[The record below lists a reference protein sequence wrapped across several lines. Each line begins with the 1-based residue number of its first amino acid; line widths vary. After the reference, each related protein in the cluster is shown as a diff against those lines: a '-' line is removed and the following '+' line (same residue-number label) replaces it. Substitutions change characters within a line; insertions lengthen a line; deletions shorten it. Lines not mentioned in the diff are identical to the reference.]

1 RARDLSVVIDKMLA
15 DPEFSDRI
23 DAKRIGAA
31 GFSLGGYTMI
41 EIAGGITRFSLYR
54 DFCRS
59 TPADGICVD
68 PPEFPGLTAKFNEAE
83 QAAVKNKDTEMQAS
97 LGHASDSYRD
107 PRVRAVFAMA
117 PALGPA
123 FDPASLQKISIPVTI
138 VAGTNDTNVPIGSS
152 AKVFAKYIPHAK

>member
-1 RARDLSVVIDKMLA
+1 GTESYTTQGFVLWWERARDLSVVVDKMLA
-15 DPEFSDRI
+15 DPEFAGAI
-23 DAKRIGAA
+23 DARRIGAA

-41 EIAGGITRFSLYR
+41 EIAGGITRRSLYT

-59 TPADGICVD
+59 PRADGICVD

-83 QAAVKNKDTEMQAS
+83 QAAAKDKDTETQVS
-97 LGHASDSYRD
+97 LTHASDSYRD

-123 FDPASLQKISIPVTI
+123 FDPPSLQKISIPVAI
-138 VAGTNDTNVPIGSS
+138 VAGN
-152 AKVFAKYIPHAK
+152 